1 MNRRQKKKYLKKQ
14 NSGKRQSRLTSRKI
28 DAVIKKAKQI
38 RASFNKDL
46 SFKNKYDAYMEM
58 EQYKNNKRDLYNVSQ
73 QFLKEYNDY
82 LEHDLKFI
90 AKMTAAGWDE
100 DKAEKLHD
108 LVSTDIYSMFRQ
120 KFHPPSD
127 YYDLFFDDFDAADVE
142 KAMKEMLES
151 DSKEIQDLASTDVV
165 NYLYDMLI
173 TNS

>member
-1 MNRRQKKKYLKKQ
+1 MNRWQKKKLKKR
-14 NSGKRQSRLTSRKI
+14 NSGKPQRRLSLRKI
-28 DAVIKKAKQI
+28 NAVIKQAKQI
-38 RASFNKDL
+38 RASFNKNL

-58 EQYKNNKRDLYNVSQ
+58 EQYRNNKKDLYNVSQ
-73 QFLKEYNDY
+73 QFLKDYNAY

-90 AKMTAAGWDE
+90 AEMTAAGWSE

-108 LVSTDIYSMFRQ
+108 LVSTDIYAMFRQ

-142 KAMKEMLES
+142 KAMKEMVES
-151 DSKEIQDLASTDVV
+151 DSKEVQDLASTDVV

-173 TNS
+173 SNS